1 MSLFAVL
8 ATGPSMSQD
17 VADRVRYIARVVA
30 VSDAY
35 RLAPW
40 AEAMVSADE
49 NWWRHHPAAL
59 QFRGRKLCTMKCA
72 GTERL
77 PRSHEF
83 PPGTSSGLLGM
94 RVAQMLGATKIL
106 LLGFDMHGSHF
117 FGPHGGT
124 MKNTSAERFEVF
136 KAQFATWSGC
146 PVVNCTPGSGL
157 TCYPMG
163 DLDAELYS
171 ARRVA

>member
-8 ATGPSMSQD
+8 ATGPSMSQAL
-17 VADRVRYIARVVA
+17 ADRVRGIRAVA

-40 AEAMVSADE
+40 ADAMVSADE
-49 NWWRHHPAAL
+49 KWWRHHPEAL
-59 QFRGRKLCTMKCA
+59 RFRGHKFCGLKCP
-72 GTERL
+72 GTVRL

-83 PPGTSSGLLGM
+83 PPGTNSGLQGM

-106 LLGFDMHGSHF
+106 LVGFDMHGSHF

-124 MKNTSAERFEVF
+124 LKNTSLERFEAF
-136 KAQFATWSGC
+136 KAQFATWRGC
-146 PVVNCTPGSGL
+146 EVVNCTTGSGL
-157 TCYPMG
+157 TCYRMG
-163 DLDAELYS
+163 SLDAELSS
-171 ARRVA
+171 ARLVA